1 MLRKIIRPHSEE
13 YKLHIPKEY
22 VNKEVEILVLPLFE
36 SNSKESILETLA
48 NGPTYEEEE
57 ITEWEKSIEKG
68 YENWEIEL
76 S

>member
-1 MLRKIIRPHSEE
+1 MLRKIIRPDSEE

-22 VNKEVEILVLPLFE
+22 INKDVEILVLPLFE
-36 SNSKESILETLA
+36 NKSKKSILETLA
-48 NGPTYEEEE
+48 NGPTYGEEE